1 MWRGG
6 KGGAFVASLFA
17 QSCGLPT
24 ISLAGTSCLPAL
36 HNIASIRLMSMLP
49 PPPRGP
55 RSLLPGAA
63 AASVA
68 SSCPWWETALSV
80 AGGDASGMQDAAEG
94 GAVRQPPSLAIGDGA
109 NPQAGARQEGEGPRQ
124 RPPSET
130 PPTARLTTTPAGTLS
145 AETSPGDG
153 VGGIALAGGE
163 GDAARVRRLDMLGGR
178 SAAHPP
184 L

>member
-17 QSCGLPT
+17 HSFGLPT

-36 HNIASIRLMSMLP
+36 HNIASIKLMSMHP

-94 GAVRQPPSLAIGDGA
+94 WAVRQPPSLAIGD
-109 NPQAGARQEGEGPRQ
+109 
-124 RPPSET
+124 T
-130 PPTARLTTTPAGTLS
+130 
-145 AETSPGDG
+145 
-153 VGGIALAGGE
+153 
-163 GDAARVRRLDMLGGR
+163 
-178 SAAHPP
+178 
-184 L
+184 